1 MTDKQIIVD
10 GVDVNALYSDQIAC
24 MNRYEVA
31 HLFIKTV
38 EQLKRKEQECERL
51 KEELILKDVA
61 NIELSDEVK
70 KYIKAIDEIEE
81 IADNNY
87 EIPEMEQIFLIIGG
101 LDV

>member
-38 EQLKRKEQECERL
+38 EQLKRKEQELEALYKVAKTHLAETFEMQKEIDQL
-51 KEELILKDVA
+51 KSENKELIRKNANKRTSLKKC
-61 NIELSDEVK
+61 NFI
-70 KYIKAIDEIEE
+70 
-81 IADNNY
+81 
-87 EIPEMEQIFLIIGG
+87 
-101 LDV
+101 